1 MKESSF
7 HESANKLLDSEKDKK
22 RLSLKVEQLQDN
34 CSRLTM
40 QNKELE
46 NVFKNALE
54 ENKKLQDSM
63 DQRQQVTE
71 RQQQEREVD
80 RMKLIDIEKHVET
93 LTKEKQRVQNLSDS
107 IQRRADDMERILEA
121 QTREMDGLRPK
132 ANKFDVLENELQ
144 DVKTK
149 MHTIEKENSTMA
161 RDVLKLRQNL
171 EVCKV
176 HTLFRYH
183 YCHCRLFLSFF
194 VSNFYFF
201 IFDIISKCAFFV
213 RTN

>member
-121 QTREMDGLRPK
+121 QTREMEGLRPK
-132 ANKFDVLENELQ
+132 AHKCDVLENELQ

-149 MHTIEKENSTMA
+149 MHTIEKENSTMS

-171 EVCKV
+171 EVC
-176 HTLFRYH
+176 
-183 YCHCRLFLSFF
+183 SPE
-194 VSNFYFF
+194 
-201 IFDIISKCAFFV
+201 I
-213 RTN
+213 RTDLPPP